1 MLSRLRI
8 TTRDVLRTYN
18 AIAQLVFC
26 KSNRKSS
33 FKNRIFKAITLEKQ
47 IQDLIIAKKL
57 EKYILRENNEASFA
71 KTFVCVVL
79 AINITYA
86 RLFRLYV
93 VRENANTNCKIWE
106 VARATIATSTFFKR
120 ITIVDDEGAQEN
132 FLNDKLL
139 FNNLAQLALSKALK
153 IFGDASKLE
162 CLISIRI
169 DYPGTIDL
177 S

>member
-1 MLSRLRI
+1 M
-8 TTRDVLRTYN
+8 
-18 AIAQLVFC
+18 
-26 KSNRKSS
+26 
-33 FKNRIFKAITLEKQ
+33 
-47 IQDLIIAKKL
+47 
-57 EKYILRENNEASFA
+57 RENNEASFA

-106 VARATIATSTFFKR
+106 IVRTTIATSTFFKR
-120 ITIVDDEGAQEN
+120 ITIVNDVEAQEN
-132 FLNDKLL
+132 FLNDELL

-153 IFGDASKLE
+153 IFEDVSKLK

-169 DYPGTIDL
+169 DYPSTIDL